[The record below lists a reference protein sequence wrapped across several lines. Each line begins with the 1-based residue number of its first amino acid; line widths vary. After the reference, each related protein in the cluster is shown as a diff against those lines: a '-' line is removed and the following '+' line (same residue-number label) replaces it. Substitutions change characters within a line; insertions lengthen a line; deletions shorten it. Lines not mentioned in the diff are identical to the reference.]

1 MHAVCPLNAPPLSR
15 PSLMLFLFSKVE
27 NSQKGGRKR
36 EMPPG
41 GGSSGGAS
49 EVIMPRGYWGEP
61 TATID
66 WCEKNYEVSKTT
78 RENMAT
84 QRRERLRQDF
94 STKNCNSYWNNS

>member
-1 MHAVCPLNAPPLSR
+1 
-15 PSLMLFLFSKVE
+15 
-27 NSQKGGRKR
+27 
-36 EMPPG
+36 MPPG

-94 STKNCNSYWNNS
+94 SPKNCNSHWNNS

>member
-1 MHAVCPLNAPPLSR
+1 MMRIVHACSVPTECMHPPLSS
-15 PSLMLFLFSKVE
+15 PPLMLFLFSKVE

-66 WCEKNYEVSKTT
+66 WCEKNYEVSS
-78 RENMAT
+78 
-84 QRRERLRQDF
+84 Q
-94 STKNCNSYWNNS
+94 